1 MQGRTRIALNLRRI
15 RAAKGITQEA
25 LAFDAEVD
33 RSYISGMER
42 ESFNPTID
50 MLEKLAG
57 ALSVDVSEFLTI
69 PRGAAAKPKPL
80 KPGRRPKS
88 VR

>member
-15 RAAKGITQEA
+15 RAAKGVSQEG

-33 RSYISGMER
+33 RSYISGIER
-42 ESFNPTID
+42 EAFNPTID
-50 MLEKLAG
+50 MLEKLAA
-57 ALSVDVSEFLTI
+57 ALSIDVAEFLAI

-80 KPGRRPKS
+80 KPGRRPKG
-88 VR
+88 

>member
-50 MLEKLAG
+50 MLEKLAR
-57 ALSVDVSEFLTI
+57 ALSIDVAEFLTI

-80 KPGRRPKS
+80 KPGRRPKG
-88 VR
+88 